1 MKNMR
6 SFFSRLLLL
15 ACILCGT
22 SSAFAQG
29 TNLGTIR
36 GRVTDPSGAAVQ
48 NAAVQV
54 TDLDTNISRDLT
66 TNEEGEY
73 EAPALKLGTYRVTV
87 SMSGFSTKAIRVV
100 LTGSDAVRADAT
112 LDVGGAIENVEVLA
126 EAGVIQTETPAISGS
141 ISNRQLVELPRENRD
156 IYQFL
161 FLNPN
166 ITQGATGEDS
176 FKFIGA
182 QSYGASFSLDGQR
195 ANGGIFGGVTAS
207 QPSLEVIQELTVL
220 SNNFAAEYGGIANVR
235 VQTKRGEKDFHG
247 SLFYNNRNSAL
258 AAWRIQDKVAK
269 ANFTPTPALSSFPNP
284 YFNLNETG
292 GSFSGPVPFSSKTFF
307 LTSYERRWDFAPVTV
322 RSSNIPTSRFFGGDF
337 SMLNAATRPAVPAA
351 VRGLLTD
358 AELTANTFCTTA
370 NTTPQAC
377 TTANLRFN
385 QIPQRLL
392 NPIAVNLLQTYY
404 PDTGN
409 APFNPVN
416 GRLIDFYQNIP
427 GLVTRDLFTLRADH
441 DFSERD
447 KFYAVYNYQKR
458 DGIRALN
465 VSPLPSFGLATLEG
479 ANHTLSLSYTK
490 LFSDS
495 VVNELRGGFNK
506 QKQYRHANQTVRE
519 FLSGLGF
526 NDQEISSYGS
536 VVGEGLLDS
545 FGHIGFTTGSFQNL
559 GTGARN
565 IDRASDQNLMT
576 FGDTLTW
583 ITGQHT
589 FKFGADFVRNQA
601 LDDFVRNRNDPR
613 GFITYP
619 NNFSGTAA
627 FLLGLPPTTV
637 TYVRDVRPTMDV
649 YNWETGFFA
658 QDDWRVH
665 PNLTLNLGVR
675 YEVITPFV
683 EANDLFIN
691 FLPDATNPKGNK
703 GVFVVPTEETL
714 ARIHPGFVNYGAI
727 TAAEAGVGRGL
738 MKTDRNNFAPR
749 LGLAWR
755 VTPKTVVRGGYGWFF
770 PTSAAQGQRDAMS
783 SSNFN
788 QRITLRSTPGLPGGI
803 NPRGGTPFSSGTV
816 QTQGL
821 SVNAIPAGL
830 QTPRIEQFN
839 ATVERELGWK
849 TGLRVSYMGS
859 RMHGLIAG
867 IDLNMLPPSD
877 TPFGTRAVDGTTI
890 CNPFVNQSNPADVA
904 RGFIECVETPAD
916 RARRPFPA
924 FGDFLAS
931 YGNIG
936 RGNSHALQL
945 EANRR
950 FSQGLTFNISYTLLD
965 QKSSGLDVGA
975 SSLGGQLYNQFNP
988 EGDYSRDAY
997 VSRHRVVFYGT
1008 YDLPFGR
1015 ARAYGKELNKALDA
1029 VVGGWQLSWNG
1040 FAKSGTNFTPY
1051 YNCDNC
1057 SPVFPGNLASSFID
1071 PLGDFSGSGSN
1082 GFRATVVSGVDPYV
1096 RQRDQFLNPAAFA
1109 LPSAGSDVLD
1119 NPNAA
1124 RRGFLTG
1131 PGTWGANLGVRKSF
1145 RFTETVRLEIGADF
1159 NNVFNHP
1166 LLSPTTVSTF
1176 ARVGSFSVDV
1186 DPATEK
1192 LSVTNFIANPRFGK
1206 TDETFNQEG
1215 IENRRLTRIRLRLT
1229 F

>member
-6 SFFSRLLLL
+6 SFLSSLLLL
-15 ACILCGT
+15 ACLLCGT

-29 TNLGTIR
+29 TNLGSIR
-36 GRVTDPSGAAVQ
+36 GRVTDQAGAAVQ
-48 NAAVQV
+48 NASVQV

-66 TNEEGEY
+66 SNEEGEY
-73 EAPALKLGTYRVTV
+73 EAPALKTGTYRVTV
-87 SMSGFSTKAIRVV
+87 TMAGFSTKVIRVV
-100 LTGSDAVRADAT
+100 LTGTDPVRADAA
-112 LDVGGAIENVEVLA
+112 LEVGSTVENVEVLA

-156 IYQFL
+156 IYSFL
-161 FLNPN
+161 YLNPN
-166 ITQGATGEDS
+166 ITQGADTES

-195 ANGGIFGGVTAS
+195 ANGGIFGGVTQS

-269 ANFTPTPALSSFPNP
+269 ANFTPTPALSSFPTP
-284 YFNLNETG
+284 YFNLNEVG
-292 GSFSGPVPFSSKTFF
+292 GSFSGPVPLSRNRTFF
-307 LTSYERRWDFAPVTV
+307 LTSDERRWDFAPVTV

-337 SMLNAATRPAVPAA
+337 SMLAAATRPAVPAA
-351 VRGLLTD
+351 ARGLLTD

-370 NTTPQAC
+370 NTTPQQCA
-377 TTANLRFN
+377 TANLRFN

-392 NPIAVNLLQTYY
+392 NPIAVNLLRTYY

-416 GRLIDFYQNIP
+416 GRLLDFYQNIP
-427 GLVTRDLFTLRADH
+427 GLVTRDLFTLRGDH

-458 DGIRALN
+458 DGLRALN
-465 VSPLPSFGLATLEG
+465 VSPLPAFGLATLEG

-490 LFSDS
+490 LFSDT

-519 FLSGLGF
+519 FLTGLGF
-526 NDQEISSYGS
+526 NDQEINSYGS
-536 VVGEGLLDS
+536 VVGEELLDS
-545 FGHIGFTTGSFQNL
+545 FGHIGFTTGSYQNL

-565 IDRASDQNLMT
+565 IDRASDQNLTT

-583 ITGQHT
+583 IRGSHT

-613 GFITYP
+613 GVINYP
-619 NNFSGTAA
+619 NNFGGTAS

-637 TYVRDVRPTMDV
+637 TFVRDVRPTMDV

-658 QDDWRVH
+658 QDDFRVH

-691 FLPDATNPKGNK
+691 FLPEATNPKGNK

-727 TAAEAGVGRGL
+727 TAEEAGVGRGL
-738 MKTDRNNFAPR
+738 MKTDRNNLAPR

-755 VTPKTVVRGGYGWFF
+755 VTPNTVVRGGYGIFY

-788 QRITLRSTPGLPGGI
+788 QRITKRQTLGLPGGI
-803 NPRGGTPFSSGTV
+803 NPRGETPFTGGTV

-821 SVNAIPAGL
+821 SVNAIPTGL
-830 QTPRIEQFN
+830 QSPRIEQFN

-867 IDLNMLPPSD
+867 IDLNMLAPSNI
-877 TPFGTRAVDGTTI
+877 PFGTSTGDNVTPCDPAAGTCI
-890 CNPFVNQSNPADVA
+890 
-904 RGFIECVETPAD
+904 ETPAD
-916 RARRPFPA
+916 SARRAFPA

-936 RGNSHALQL
+936 RGNSHALQV

-950 FSQGLTFNISYTLLD
+950 FSQGLTFNFSYTLLD

-975 SSLGGQLYNQFNP
+975 SSLGGTLYNQFNP
-988 EGDYSRDAY
+988 EGDYSRDAF
-997 VSRHRVVFYGT
+997 VSRHRAVFYGT
-1008 YDLPFGR
+1008 YNLPFGR
-1015 ARAYGKELNKALDA
+1015 GRAFGKEIPRALDA
-1029 VVGGWQLSWNG
+1029 VAGGWQLSWNG
-1040 FAKSGTNFTPY
+1040 FAKSGTSFTPY
-1051 YNCDNC
+1051 YTCDTC
-1057 SPVFPGNLASSFID
+1057 GVVFPGNLASNFID
-1071 PLGDFSGSGSN
+1071 PIGAFEGIV
-1082 GFRATVVSGVDPYV
+1082 GFRATVVDGVNPYV
-1096 RQRDQFLNPAAFA
+1096 RQRDQFLNPAAFT
-1109 LPSAGSDVLD
+1109 LPSAGADVLD
-1119 NPNAA
+1119 NPESA

-1145 RFTETVRLEIGADF
+1145 RFTETVRLEVGADF

-1166 LLSPTTVSTF
+1166 LLSPTALSTF
-1176 ARVGSFSVDV
+1176 ARVGSFSVFV
-1186 DPATEK
+1186 NPQRQ
-1192 LSVTNFIANPRFGK
+1192 VTVGNFIANPRFGK
-1206 TDETFNQEG
+1206 TDETFKQEG
-1215 IENRRLTRIRLRLT
+1215 IEDRRLTRIRLRLT